1 MTITSKSTKAEIYA
15 AYKQLLE
22 EQQVKTITKAQVT
35 NTARVVATEA
45 DLLVR
50 DCKSATST
58 VRQWVREFV
67 DTMRQPVLRSARS

>member
-22 EQQVKTITKAQVT
+22 EKRAQTITQAQVV

-58 VRQWVREFV
+58 VRQWVRELV
-67 DTMRQPVLRSARS
+67 DTLKQPVLRCD